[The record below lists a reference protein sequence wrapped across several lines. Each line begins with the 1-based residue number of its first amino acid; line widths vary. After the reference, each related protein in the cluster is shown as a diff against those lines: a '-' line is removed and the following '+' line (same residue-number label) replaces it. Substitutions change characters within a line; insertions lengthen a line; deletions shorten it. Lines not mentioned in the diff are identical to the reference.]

1 MRHPLS
7 IKHCA
12 LSIVICCISCGQ
24 RPVYSHY
31 EPTGADGWM
40 QHDSVSFQAAVADS
54 AVYALTLGLRATND
68 YPYTHLK
75 LVAHCRTARSAV
87 DRHDTLTLAITD
99 AKGDMRGSG
108 TTIFTYEQPLHPLT
122 LFADDT
128 LTVTVAHAMRN
139 TLLPGTTDIGLTVER

>member
-1 MRHPLS
+1 
-7 IKHCA
+7 
-12 LSIVICCISCGQ
+12 
-24 RPVYSHY
+24 
-31 EPTGADGWM
+31 M

-54 AVYALTLGLRATND
+54 AVYTLTLGLRATND

-75 LVAHCRTARSAV
+75 LIAHCRTARSAI
-87 DRHDTLTLAITD
+87 DRLDTLTLAITD

-108 TTIFTYEQPLHPLT
+108 TTIFTYEQPLQPLT

-139 TLLPGTTDIGLTVER
+139 TLLPGITDVGITAEAIRGE